1 MCWGNWLSAKR
12 NLKLDPCFSQCTCIN
27 SEQIKD
33 LKIRPENMKLVQER
47 VRNTMEHIGIS
58 NNILKR
64 TPVAQQLRKR
74 IDK

>member
-1 MCWGNWLSAKR
+1 
-12 NLKLDPCFSQCTCIN
+12 
-27 SEQIKD
+27 
-33 LKIRPENMKLVQER
+33 MKLVQER
-47 VRNTMEHIGIS
+47 VRNTMEHIGIG